1 MNKQTAKSVTKVV
14 GKIVLKLNS
23 DLLDLIKEYKNAKEE
38 VPLSVKG
45 VQLQESID
53 KQKKE
58 LEEILKNF
66 EDGPD
71 FLDEQK
77 STKTLAMIKMNIDT
91 ANKVLESNGPLEGKE
106 AMDKFQGSIEESRQG
121 ALNVM
126 KEVEEEEKIAEE
138 NIKELLTTNQLNAAK
153 NNEGNEGDKEID
165 HVERE
170 LAAIDA
176 HQAER
181 VKK

>member
-1 MNKQTAKSVTKVV
+1 MKT
-14 GKIVLKLNS
+14 VL
-23 DLLDLIKEYKNAKEE
+23 I
-38 VPLSVKG
+38 
-45 VQLQESID
+45 
-53 KQKKE
+53 
-58 LEEILKNF
+58 
-66 EDGPD
+66 
-71 FLDEQK
+71 FL
-77 STKTLAMIKMNIDT
+77 NIDT

-153 NNEGNEGDKEID
+153 NNEGNEGDKKID

-181 VKK
+181 VRKMKKEIKEKMKFHKEDLLKKWKDQKNVLDYQALKEYRSDMESTHRGLRHMVN

>member
-1 MNKQTAKSVTKVV
+1 M
-14 GKIVLKLNS
+14 
-23 DLLDLIKEYKNAKEE
+23 
-38 VPLSVKG
+38 
-45 VQLQESID
+45 
-53 KQKKE
+53 
-58 LEEILKNF
+58 EEILKNF
-66 EDGPD
+66 EGGPD

-91 ANKVLESNGPLEGKE
+91 ANKVLESNGPLEGKK
-106 AMDKFQGSIEESRQG
+106 AMDEFHGSIEESRQG

-153 NNEGNEGDKEID
+153 NNEGSEGDMKID

-176 HQAER
+176 HQAECVQCGDCSR
-181 VKK
+181 S